1 MKTKSLTIRLS
12 DRRKNKL
19 YLYAAQKDKTIT
31 ALIEDWI
38 DSLKLEEKDKN
49 FLISIIR
56 VFLFD
61 SYICFQF
68 SLFPTGK
75 FLEIFQPKC
84 TVLVSKNSAVNLINR
99 LVFSDPFY
107 LWLL

>member
-38 DSLKLEEKDKN
+38 DSLKLEEKDT
-49 FLISIIR
+49 
-56 VFLFD
+56 
-61 SYICFQF
+61 
-68 SLFPTGK
+68 TG
-75 FLEIFQPKC
+75 
-84 TVLVSKNSAVNLINR
+84 
-99 LVFSDPFY
+99 
-107 LWLL
+107 